1 MPVLVESNSV
11 IVCRDSIDARMQ
23 GGWDEFL
30 RLAPA
35 ATLCTDGEIVRVGFD
50 EFEAMVEFLRA
61 LQGRGL
67 RYGVSPSE
75 DDIATY
81 RLEVG
86 PDGPKSKQSPCDRIV
101 YAFYLWTESGWR
113 IISAVL
119 KDGQAARDRVAVPPG
134 WDYEQSQS
142 RVLRVKARAADE

>member
-35 ATLCTDGEIVRVGFD
+35 ATLCTDREIVRVGFE
-50 EFEAMVEFLRA
+50 EFETMVEFLRA

-75 DDIATY
+75 DDIAAF

-101 YAFYLWTESGWR
+101 YVFYLWTESGWR

-119 KDGQAARDRVAVPPG
+119 KDGQAARGRVAVPPG

-142 RVLRVKARAADE
+142 RVLRVKA

>member
-50 EFEAMVEFLRA
+50 EFETMVEFRRA
-61 LQGRGL
+61 LHGRGL

-142 RVLRVKARAADE
+142 RVLRVQA

>member
-35 ATLCTDGEIVRVGFD
+35 ATLCTDREIVRVGFE
-50 EFEAMVEFLRA
+50 EFETMVEFLRA
-61 LQGRGL
+61 LRGRGL

-75 DDIATY
+75 DDVATF
-81 RLEVG
+81 RLEIG
-86 PDGPKSKQSPCDRIV
+86 EDGPHNRQSPCDRIV
-101 YAFYLWTESGWR
+101 YSFCLWTESGSR
-113 IISAVL
+113 VVSAVL
-119 KDGQAARDRVAVPPG
+119 KDGRAPRDRVAVPPG
-134 WDYEQSQS
+134 WDYEQSPS
-142 RVLRVKARAADE
+142 RALRVKVRAADE